1 MSYTDISYYYASI
14 YAYMQKMARN
24 NRRANGGKGSQNA
37 TQEIAA
43 VMRERIQAATKAFPA
58 AG

>member
-1 MSYTDISYYYASI
+1 MN
-14 YAYMQKMARN
+14 AR
-24 NRRANGGKGSQNA
+24 RLKIDRGKGLQNA

-43 VMRERIQAATKAFPA
+43 VVRERIQAATKAFPA